1 MSDFWLSS
9 GHILLERG
17 DHGGLILTDEFL
29 KAYLARPE
37 LVPPEDACAA
47 ERGLHAALLDD
58 PRMAVPAEAIAAIA
72 DADARENWSVMLDF
86 RDRLIA
92 APTLEAAYVRLIRQG
107 VKRLPPLFINQL
119 AHIIMRNA
127 LEGCGDS
134 FVVRAGEIFYRTQR
148 VALQNGAVMLADAE
162 TIERHEADLHASP
175 LLAMFANATA
185 DLDVLKPENADG
197 YWARSDAFDMVFELG
212 GLDGGRR
219 ALATALERWVRQILG
234 LDVVIEPLERMDDG
248 DVRWIV
254 GLDAEA
260 TRLGNALWQGD
271 FVADDEASRLI
282 AIFAIKPDAGLPFV
296 PEVSGKPVY
305 LLLAQDRDKL
315 VRMKPQNLVTG
326 LPLAMPLLTN

>member
-1 MSDFWLSS
+1 MKDFWLSS

-37 LVPPEDACAA
+37 LLPPEDACAA
-47 ERGLHAALLDD
+47 ERNLHAHVLNS
-58 PRMAVPAEAIAAIA
+58 PRAFIARDTIAAIA
-72 DADARENWSVMLDF
+72 DPDARENWEVMLDF

-107 VKRLPPLFINQL
+107 VQRLPPLFINQL

-127 LEGCGDS
+127 LDGCDDA

-148 VALQNGAVMLADAE
+148 AAIQDGAVMLADAE
-162 TIERHEADLHASP
+162 TVERHEADIHSAP
-175 LLAMFANATA
+175 LLRMFANDTA
-185 DLDVLKPENADG
+185 NLDVLKAENAED
-197 YWARSDAFDMVFELG
+197 YWRRSDAFDMVFALG
-212 GLDGGRR
+212 GVVGGRR
-219 ALATALERWVRQILG
+219 ALATALERWVRQVLG
-234 LDVVIEPLERMDDG
+234 FEVEIEPLERMDDS

-260 TRLGNALWQGD
+260 TRLGNALWHGEAI
-271 FVADDEASRLI
+271 ADEDSARLL
-282 AIFAIKPDAGLPFV
+282 AIFAVKPNATHPFPPEIKARPI
-296 PEVSGKPVY
+296 Y
-305 LLLAQDRDKL
+305 LLMAMDEGKV

-326 LPLAMPLLTN
+326 LPLLTN

>member
-37 LVPPEDACAA
+37 LLPPDDACAA
-47 ERGLHAALLDD
+47 ERALHAALLDD
-58 PRMAVPAEAIAAIA
+58 PRMAVAPEAIAAIA

-127 LEGCGDS
+127 LEGCGDA
-134 FVVRAGEIFYRTQR
+134 FVARAGEIFYRTQR

-212 GLDGGRR
+212 GLEGGRR

-234 LDVVIEPLERMDDG
+234 LDVAIEPLERMDDG
-248 DVRWIV
+248 DVRWMV

-260 TRLGNALWQGD
+260 TRLANALWQGD
-271 FVADDEASRLI
+271 FVADDEASRLL
-282 AIFAIKPDAGLPFV
+282 AIFAVKPDAALPFL
-296 PEVSGKPVY
+296 PEVAGKPVY
-305 LLLAQDRDKL
+305 LLMAQDRDKM

-326 LPLAMPLLTN
+326 LPLAMPLMAN

>member
-1 MSDFWLSS
+1 MKDFWLSS

-37 LVPPEDACAA
+37 LLPPEDACAA
-47 ERGLHAALLDD
+47 ERNLHAHVLDS
-58 PRMAVPAEAIAAIA
+58 PRTFIAQDAIAAIA
-72 DADARENWSVMLDF
+72 DPDARENWQVMLDF

-127 LEGCGDS
+127 LEGCGDA
-134 FVVRAGEIFYRTQR
+134 FVVRAGEMFYRTQR
-148 VALQNGAVMLADAE
+148 VAIEAGAVMLADAE
-162 TIERHEADLHASP
+162 MVERHEADMHSAP
-175 LLAMFANATA
+175 LLRMFANDTA
-185 DLDVLKPENADG
+185 NLDVLKAENAAD
-197 YWARSDAFDMVFELG
+197 YWGRSDAFDMVFELG

-234 LDVVIEPLERMDDG
+234 FEVEIEPLERMDDS

-260 TRLGNALWQGD
+260 TQLGNALWHGD
-271 FVADDEASRLI
+271 AITDEDAARLL
-282 AIFAIKPDAGLPFV
+282 AIFAIKPDAAHPFP
-296 PEVSGKPVY
+296 PEVRGRPVY
-305 LLLAQDRDKL
+305 LLMAMDEGKL

-326 LPLAMPLLTN
+326 LPLLTN

>member
-1 MSDFWLSS
+1 MKDFWLSS

-37 LVPPEDACAA
+37 LLPPEDACAA
-47 ERGLHAALLDD
+47 EQNLHAHVLDS
-58 PRMAVPAEAIAAIA
+58 PRTFIAADAIAAIA
-72 DADARENWSVMLDF
+72 DPDARENWQVMLDF

-127 LEGCGDS
+127 LEGCGDA
-134 FVVRAGEIFYRTQR
+134 FVVRAGEMFYRTQR
-148 VALQNGAVMLADAE
+148 VAIEAGAVMLADAE
-162 TIERHEADLHASP
+162 MVERHEADMHSAP
-175 LLAMFANATA
+175 LLRMFANDTA
-185 DLDVLKPENADG
+185 NLDVLKAENAAD
-197 YWARSDAFDMVFELG
+197 YWGRSDAFDMVFELG

-234 LDVVIEPLERMDDG
+234 FEVEIEPLERMDDS

-260 TRLGNALWQGD
+260 TQLGNALWHGD
-271 FVADDEASRLI
+271 AITDEDAARLL
-282 AIFAIKPDAGLPFV
+282 AIFAIKPDAAHPFP
-296 PEVSGKPVY
+296 PEVRGRPVY
-305 LLLAQDRDKL
+305 LLMAMDEGKL

-326 LPLAMPLLTN
+326 LPLLTN